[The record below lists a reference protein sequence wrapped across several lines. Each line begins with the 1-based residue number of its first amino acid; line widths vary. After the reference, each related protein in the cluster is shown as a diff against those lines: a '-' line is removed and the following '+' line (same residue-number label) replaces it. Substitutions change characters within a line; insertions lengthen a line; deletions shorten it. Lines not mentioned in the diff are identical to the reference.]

1 MDWTA
6 LLSFAQIMV
15 QQLLE
20 KKLSFPRKIQK
31 TNDRKFFLP
40 LDLWF

>member
-1 MDWTA
+1 MIA
-6 LLSFAQIMV
+6 HILV
-15 QQLLE
+15 QKKLE

-31 TNDRKFFLP
+31 TKDRIFFLP